1 MDAFLIMLKN
11 VLVFVLLAVPGVIV
25 VKTKMLK
32 SQQSTALSKVLLYVG
47 APFLVIDKMFDISF
61 DGELLKVVII
71 SAVLGV
77 GFNLFCVFLSRFAV
91 MREKEVKTKGI
102 TRFCMVFA
110 NNGFLGF
117 PLVSA
122 VFPDRPLVMV
132 ALVIF
137 NIICCVFMYTIGVVF
152 VTGDKRAMSLKKA
165 VFNPILIAFIVGL
178 LLNLI
183 KMDEWLPESTIYA
196 GHLSGLVTP
205 LSMVILGMKLG
216 EVNVKNL
223 FASPKMY
230 YVSAIKL
237 IVEPVL
243 VLSIGYALNVFFGI
257 GVDVLFALFIAFAL
271 PTATTSTAL
280 ADGYGGDVNNAAIFT
295 LGTTMLSI
303 ATIPPLYGLLVL
315 LI

>member
-32 SQQSTALSKVLLYVG
+32 SQQSTALSKILLYVG

-61 DGELLKVVII
+61 DGELLKVVLV
-71 SAVLGV
+71 SAALGV
-77 GFNLFCVFLSRFAV
+77 GFNLLCVFLSRFAV
-91 MREKEVKTKGI
+91 TREKEVQTKGI
-102 TRFCMVFA
+102 TRFCMIFA

-117 PLVSA
+117 PLAAA

-137 NIICCVFMYTIGVVF
+137 NIICCVFMYTIGIVF
-152 VTGDKRAMSLKKA
+152 VTGDRRAMSVKKA
-165 VFNPILIAFIVGL
+165 VFNPILIAFIIGL
-178 LLNLI
+178 LLNLL
-183 KMDEWLPESTIYA
+183 KVDELLPEATIYA

-205 LSMVILGMKLG
+205 LSMIILGMKLG
-216 EVNVKNL
+216 EVNVKKL
-223 FASPKMY
+223 FTSAKMY
-230 YVSAIKL
+230 YVAAIKL
-237 IVEPVL
+237 VVVPVV
-243 VLSIGYALNVFFGI
+243 VLALGFAINSLFEIGT
-257 GVDVLFALFIAFAL
+257 DVLFALFIGFAL

-280 ADGYGGDVNNAAIFT
+280 ADGYAGDVDNAAIFT

-303 ATIPPLYGLLVL
+303 ATIPLLYGLLVL